1 MIPLKALLLR
11 FFVISK
17 ISRKCLFHHSSF
29 LVNSQD
35 RVIRVFNRDSVLA
48 YKEGKEPE
56 ATQKL
61 QDLVNRY
68 IAGFSFL
75 TKY

>member
-1 MIPLKALLLR
+1 M
-11 FFVISK
+11 F
-17 ISRKCLFHHSSF
+17 LFPYSSF

-68 IAGFSFL
+68 ADYFICL
-75 TKY
+75 TKDYC

>member
-1 MIPLKALLLR
+1 M
-11 FFVISK
+11 F
-17 ISRKCLFHHSSF
+17 LFTQSSF
-29 LVNSQD
+29 LANSQD
-35 RVIRVFNRDSVLA
+35 RVILVFNRDSVSA

-68 IAGFSFL
+68 AVYFICL
-75 TKY
+75 TKDYC

>member
-1 MIPLKALLLR
+1 M
-11 FFVISK
+11 
-17 ISRKCLFHHSSF
+17 
-29 LVNSQD
+29 
-35 RVIRVFNRDSVLA
+35 FNRDSVLA

-75 TKY
+75 TKYCYMLSLHLVEIIFCLA